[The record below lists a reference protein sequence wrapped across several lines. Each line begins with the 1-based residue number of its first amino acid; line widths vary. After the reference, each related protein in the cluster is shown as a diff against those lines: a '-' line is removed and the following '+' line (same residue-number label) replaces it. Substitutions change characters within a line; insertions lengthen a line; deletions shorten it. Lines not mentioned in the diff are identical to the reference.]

1 MLLAL
6 SSVTITQIKSTN
18 WEFSNSYHQGKQVA
32 GWEGSCYLPLPAS
45 SSSSER
51 FDWVKAHRI
60 WRQRALFPAFFL
72 EDSIARV
79 GTESCRAQDIFL
91 QLTNVF
97 GYKPNEFWTSYLF
110 IRRLCSL
117 IFVTSTG
124 DAPGQKP
131 RRFLLF
137 LKWMLN
143 EPRALRWAESDGLY
157 ISGLVWHLI
166 YSEIFEITWNK
177 LEKNTIVLAQKY
189 IFT

>member
-6 SSVTITQIKSTN
+6 SSGTITQIKSTN

-117 IFVTSTG
+117 IFVTSAG

-131 RRFLLF
+131 RRFF
-137 LKWMLN
+137 FFFLN
-143 EPRALRWAESDGLY
+143 ECLMSHGLWDGPDPTVFTLV
-157 ISGLVWHLI
+157 GLFGIWFI
-166 YSEIFEITWNK
+166 
-177 LEKNTIVLAQKY
+177 QKY
-189 IFT
+189 SKLLGTNWKKIQ